1 MNYGAV
7 PPTAIGLAAGLLTTA
22 AAVAL
27 SATGLLPAWVTTPLL
42 LLAGGLAAGLA
53 APVRPTIGALLGAAT
68 GVFAGFLEA
77 VVAVLLWTPV
87 PNQYITPP
95 PLLLIAL
102 LGVIFSVPVYAV
114 AGAVGA
120 AVRPL
125 LMPRSSSVERVR
137 GLTPERRQL
146 AGIAAGAL
154 IIAVSFGLW
163 VVASRAGLYF
173 DGNAL
178 TVLFLVSGLAG
189 GFAAGVLS
197 SGGARA
203 GVGSGLLAGVFGLG
217 AVALYFILQ
226 ASTRPATGDGV
237 PEGLWPIA
245 LAIMAFWVLPAVAL
259 GGALGGSFGKS
270 SGPSQASPER
280 EL

>member
-7 PPTAIGLAAGLLTTA
+7 PPAGVGLLAGLLTTA
-22 AAVAL
+22 GAVAL
-27 SATGLLPAWVTTPLL
+27 SATGLLPVWMTTPLL
-42 LLAGGLAAGLA
+42 VLAGGLAAGLA

-68 GVFAGFLEA
+68 GVFAGVLQA

-125 LMPRSSSVERVR
+125 MPRPFAVERVQSP
-137 GLTPERRQL
+137 TPERRQL
-146 AGIAAGAL
+146 IGIAAGAL
-154 IIAVSFGLW
+154 IIVVAFGLST
-163 VVASRAGLYF
+163 VASRAGLYLN
-173 DGNAL
+173 GNAL

-197 SGGARA
+197 AGGARA
-203 GVGSGLLAGVFGLG
+203 GSGSGLLAGVFGLG
-217 AVALYFILQ
+217 AVALYFIVQ
-226 ASTRPATGDGV
+226 ASTRTVTGDGV

-245 LAIMAFWVLPAVAL
+245 LAIMAFWVLPAVAA
-259 GGALGGSFGKS
+259 GGALGGSFRKPAGAA
-270 SGPSQASPER
+270 QASPEP

>member
-1 MNYGAV
+1 MNDGAV
-7 PPTAIGLAAGLLTTA
+7 PPAAIGLAAGLLTTA

-68 GVFAGFLEA
+68 GVFAGVLQA
-77 VVAVLLWTPV
+77 IVAVLLWTPV
-87 PNQYITPP
+87 PNQYLTPP

-102 LGVIFSVPVYAV
+102 LGVIFSVPVYAI

-125 LMPRSSSVERVR
+125 LMPGSSVERVR

-146 AGIAAGAL
+146 IGIAAGAL

-173 DGNAL
+173 GGNAD

-217 AVALYFILQ
+217 AVALYFIMQ